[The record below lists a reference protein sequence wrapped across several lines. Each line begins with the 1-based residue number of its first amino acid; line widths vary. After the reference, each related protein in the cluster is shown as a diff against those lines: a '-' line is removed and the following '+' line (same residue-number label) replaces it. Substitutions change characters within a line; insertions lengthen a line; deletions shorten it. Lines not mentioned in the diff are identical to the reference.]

1 MKIRHSKVHLTVT
14 RRGLSVKGTVDN
26 LEAIRSF
33 LKQGLW
39 EASLEDLPWMKRVF
53 IASLRILSITLRKYT
68 ADDCALR
75 SSALTFFTLMSIVPI
90 AAVAFA
96 IAKGFGF
103 QKLLEQRLME
113 NLADHQE
120 VVVYVI
126 EFSRRLLDSTK
137 GGLLAGAGIIV
148 LLWSVIKV
156 LENIEQSFN
165 NIWGVTRHRSLSRKV
180 SDYLAIMLV
189 APILIIISGSSTVMV
204 ITQMHSITGSL
215 GSGIFIIFITILIKL
230 IPYCITWILL
240 AFMYAFIPNT
250 KVNTSSCLTAGLVAG
265 IIFVVVQRIYI
276 YFQVGVAHYNAVY
289 GSFAALPLFLVWLQ
303 LSWFIVL
310 FGAELSYACQNAHA
324 CGIELDMHRM
334 TPSQK
339 KLISL
344 TIAHRVVAGFA
355 TGSSAPGSSDISDKL
370 GLPVVLVKQILHEL
384 CETGILVEATS
395 PAHEKTTY
403 MPAKNPDTITV
414 ASVVEAIERYG
425 VSCMIMP
432 PQGKPE
438 DLQKILKEFSRIVEG
453 SPANKLLK
461 DIPL

>member
-1 MKIRHSKVHLTVT
+1 MKGK
-14 RRGLSVKGTVDN
+14 VDN

-33 LKQGLW
+33 LKQGIW
-39 EASLEDLPWMKRVF
+39 EVSLKDLPGMKRFF
-53 IASLRILSITLRKYT
+53 ISSLRVLSITLRKYT

-113 NLADHQE
+113 GLADHQE
-120 VVVYVI
+120 VVAYVI
-126 EFSRRLLDSTK
+126 EFSRRLLASTK

-148 LLWSVIKV
+148 LLWSVIMV
-156 LENIEQSFN
+156 LENIEHSFN
-165 NIWGVTRHRSLSRKV
+165 TIWGVTRQRSLSRKV

-204 ITQMHSITGSL
+204 ITQMHSITASL
-215 GSGIFIIFITILIKL
+215 GLGIFTFFITILIKL
-230 IPYCITWILL
+230 IPYCLTWILL

-265 IIFVVVQRIYI
+265 IIFVVAQRIYI

-310 FGAELSYACQNAHA
+310 FGAELSYAYQNAHA
-324 CGIELDMHRM
+324 CGIELDMHRIN
-334 TPSQK
+334 PSQK

-344 TIAHRVVAGFA
+344 TIAQRVVAGFT
-355 TGSSAPGSSDISDKL
+355 TGSPGLSSSDISDQL
-370 GLPVVLVKQILHEL
+370 GLPFVLVKHILYEL
-384 CETGILVEATS
+384 CETGILVEATL
-395 PAHEKTTY
+395 PGNEKTIY
-403 MPAKNPDTITV
+403 MPARDPGTITV
-414 ASVVEAIERYG
+414 ASRSRFRKSSSGWTLSLNEGQRTVAIWRRTFRTFLLRW
-425 VSCMIMP
+425 P
-432 PQGKPE
+432 RRR
-438 DLQKILKEFSRIVEG
+438 RIAG
-453 SPANKLLK
+453 Q
-461 DIPL
+461 PLPC

>member
-1 MKIRHSKVHLTVT
+1 MK
-14 RRGLSVKGTVDN
+14 GNVDN

-33 LKQGLW
+33 LKQGIW
-39 EASLEDLPWMKRVF
+39 EVSLKDLMGMKRFF
-53 IASLRILSITLRKYT
+53 IASLRVLSITLRKY
-68 ADDCALR
+68 AVDDCALR

-113 NLADHQE
+113 GLADHQE
-120 VVVYVI
+120 VVAYVI
-126 EFSRRLLDSTK
+126 EFSRRLLDSTE

-156 LENIEQSFN
+156 LENIEHAFN

-204 ITQMHSITGSL
+204 ITQMHSITSSL
-215 GSGIFIIFITILIKL
+215 GLGIFTFFITILIKL
-230 IPYCITWILL
+230 IPYCLTWILL

-250 KVNTSSCLTAGLVAG
+250 KVDTSSCLMAGLVAG
-265 IIFVVVQRIYI
+265 IIFVVVERIYI
-276 YFQVGVAHYNAVY
+276 YSQVGVAHYNAVY

-310 FGAELSYACQNAHA
+310 LGAELSYAYQNAHA
-324 CGIELDMHRM
+324 GAIELDMHKIN
-334 TPSQK
+334 PFQK

-344 TIAHRVVAGFA
+344 IIAHRVVAGFA
-355 TGSSAPGSSDISDKL
+355 TGSPAPGSSDISDQL
-370 GLPVVLVKQILHEL
+370 GLPFVLVNHIIIEL
-384 CETGILVEATS
+384 CETGILVEAAS
-395 PAHEKTTY
+395 PGNEKTTY
-403 MPAKNPDTITV
+403 MPASDPLTITV
-414 ASVVEAIERYG
+414 ASVIEALEGYG
-425 VSCMIMP
+425 VSRKIMP
-432 PQGKPE
+432 PQGEPE
-438 DLQKILKEFSRIVEG
+438 DLYLILKEFSRIVEG

>member
-1 MKIRHSKVHLTVT
+1 
-14 RRGLSVKGTVDN
+14 
-26 LEAIRSF
+26 
-33 LKQGLW
+33 
-39 EASLEDLPWMKRVF
+39 MKRFF
-53 IASLRILSITLRKYT
+53 IASLRVLSITLRKYT

-113 NLADHQE
+113 DMADHQE

-126 EFSRRLLDSTK
+126 EFSRHLLDSTK

-148 LLWSVIKV
+148 LLWSVIMV
-156 LENIEQSFN
+156 LENIEHSFN
-165 NIWGVTRHRSLSRKV
+165 TIWGVTRHRSLSRKV

-204 ITQMHSITGSL
+204 MTQMHSITSSL
-215 GSGIFIIFITILIKL
+215 GIGIFSFFITILIKL

-240 AFMYAFIPNT
+240 AFMYGLIPNT
-250 KVNTSSCLTAGLVAG
+250 RVNTSSCLKAGLVAG

-310 FGAELSYACQNAHA
+310 FGAELSYAYQNAHA
-324 CGIELDMHRM
+324 CGIELDMHRI

-339 KLISL
+339 KLIGL
-344 TIAHRVVAGFA
+344 TIAQRVVAGFA
-355 TGSSAPGSSDISDKL
+355 AGSPAPGSSDISDQL
-370 GLPVVLVKQILHEL
+370 GLPFVLVKHIIFEL
-384 CETGILVEATS
+384 CETGILVETS
-395 PAHEKTTY
+395 SPGNERPTY
-403 MPAKNPDTITV
+403 MPARDPGALTV
-414 ASVVEAIERYG
+414 ASVIEALEGYG

-432 PQGKPE
+432 PQGELE
-438 DLQKILKEFSRIVEG
+438 DLPGILKEFSRTVER
-453 SPANKLLK
+453 SPANRLLK

>member
-1 MKIRHSKVHLTVT
+1 MKGK
-14 RRGLSVKGTVDN
+14 VDN

-33 LKQGLW
+33 LKQGIW
-39 EASLEDLPWMKRVF
+39 EVSLKDLPGMKRFF
-53 IASLRILSITLRKYT
+53 ISSLRVLSITLRKYT

-103 QKLLEQRLME
+103 RKLLEQRLMADM
-113 NLADHQE
+113 ADHQE

-148 LLWSVIKV
+148 LLWSVIMV
-156 LENIEQSFN
+156 LENIEHSFN
-165 NIWGVTRHRSLSRKV
+165 TIWGVTRQRSLSRKV

-204 ITQMHSITGSL
+204 MTQMQSITSSL
-215 GSGIFIIFITILIKL
+215 GIGIFSFFITILIKL

-240 AFMYAFIPNT
+240 AFMYGLIPNT

-310 FGAELSYACQNAHA
+310 FGAELSYAYQNAHA
-324 CGIELDMHRM
+324 CGIELDMHKIN
-334 TPSQK
+334 PSQK

-344 TIAHRVVAGFA
+344 TIAQRVVAGFA
-355 TGSSAPGSSDISDKL
+355 TGLPGLSSSDISDQL
-370 GLPVVLVKQILHEL
+370 GLPFVLVKHILYEL
-384 CETGILVEATS
+384 CETGILVEATL
-395 PAHEKTTY
+395 PGNEKTIY
-403 MPAKNPDTITV
+403 MPARDPGTITV
-414 ASVVEAIERYG
+414 ASVIDALEESG

-432 PQGKPE
+432 PQGEPE
-438 DLQKILKEFSRIVEG
+438 DLHLILKDFSRIIEG
-453 SPANKLLK
+453 SPSNRLLK

>member
-1 MKIRHSKVHLTVT
+1 M
-14 RRGLSVKGTVDN
+14 KGTVDN
-26 LEAIRSF
+26 LDAIRSF
-33 LKQGLW
+33 LKQGIW
-39 EASLEDLPWMKRVF
+39 EVSLKDLPWMKRFF
-53 IASLRILSITLRKYT
+53 IASLRILSITLRKYD

-103 QKLLEQRLME
+103 RKILEQRLME
-113 NLADHQE
+113 DLADHQE

-156 LENIEQSFN
+156 LENIEHSFN
-165 NIWGVTRHRSLSRKV
+165 NIWGVTRHRSLSQKV

-204 ITQMHSITGSL
+204 ITQMHFITSSL
-215 GSGIFIIFITILIKL
+215 GIGIFSFFITILMKL
-230 IPYCITWILL
+230 IPYCLIWILF
-240 AFMYAFIPNT
+240 AFMYAFIPKT

-276 YFQVGVAHYNAVY
+276 YFQVGMAHYNAVY

-310 FGAELSYACQNAHA
+310 FGAELSYAFQNAHA
-324 CGIELDMHRM
+324 CWIELDMHKIN
-334 TPSQK
+334 PFQK

-344 TIAHRVVAGFA
+344 SIAHRVVAEFA
-355 TGSSAPGSSDISDKL
+355 TGSPAPSSSDISDQL
-370 GLPVVLVKQILHEL
+370 GLPFVLVKNIIFKL
-384 CETGILVEATS
+384 CETGILVEAAS
-395 PAHEKTTY
+395 PGNEKTTY
-403 MPAKNPDTITV
+403 MPARDPGTITV
-414 ASVVEAIERYG
+414 ASVIEAVEGYG

-432 PQGKPE
+432 PQGEPE
-438 DLQKILKEFSRIVEG
+438 DLHLILKEFSRIVEA

>member
-1 MKIRHSKVHLTVT
+1 MKGK
-14 RRGLSVKGTVDN
+14 VDN

-33 LKQGLW
+33 LKQGIW
-39 EASLEDLPWMKRVF
+39 EVSLKDLPGMKRFF
-53 IASLRILSITLRKYT
+53 IASLRVLSITLRKYT

-113 NLADHQE
+113 DMADHQE

-148 LLWSVIKV
+148 LLWSVIMV
-156 LENIEQSFN
+156 LENIEHSFN
-165 NIWGVTRHRSLSRKV
+165 TIWGVTRHRSLSRKV

-204 ITQMHSITGSL
+204 MTQMHSITSSL
-215 GSGIFIIFITILIKL
+215 GIGIFSFFITILIKL

-240 AFMYAFIPNT
+240 AFMYAYIPNT
-250 KVNTSSCLTAGLVAG
+250 KVNTSSCLKAGLVAG

-310 FGAELSYACQNAHA
+310 FGAELSYAYQNAHA
-324 CGIELDMHRM
+324 CGIELDMHRI

-344 TIAHRVVAGFA
+344 TIAQRVVAGFA
-355 TGSSAPGSSDISDKL
+355 AGSPGLSSSDISDQL
-370 GLPVVLVKQILHEL
+370 GLPFVLVKHILYEL
-384 CETGILVEATS
+384 CETGILVEAAS
-395 PAHEKTTY
+395 PGNEKTTY
-403 MPAKNPDTITV
+403 MPARDPGTITV
-414 ASVVEAIERYG
+414 ASVIEALEEYG

-432 PQGKPE
+432 PQGELE
-438 DLQKILKEFSRIVEG
+438 DLHLILKDFSRIIKG
-453 SPANKLLK
+453 SPSNRLLK

>member
-1 MKIRHSKVHLTVT
+1 MKGK
-14 RRGLSVKGTVDN
+14 VDN
-26 LEAIRSF
+26 LEAIRSL
-33 LKQGLW
+33 LKQGIW
-39 EASLEDLPWMKRVF
+39 EVSLKDLPGMKRVF
-53 IASLRILSITLRKYT
+53 IASLRVLSITLRKYT

-103 QKLLEQRLME
+103 RKLLEQRLME
-113 NLADHQE
+113 DLADHQE

-126 EFSRRLLDSTK
+126 EFSRRLLESTK

-156 LENIEQSFN
+156 LENIEHSFN
-165 NIWGVTRHRSLSRKV
+165 TIWGVTRHRSLGRKV

-189 APILIIISGSSTVMV
+189 APILIIISGSSTVLV
-204 ITQMHSITGSL
+204 ITQMHSITESL
-215 GSGIFIIFITILIKL
+215 GLGIFTIFITILMKL

-250 KVNTSSCLTAGLVAG
+250 KVNTSSCLTAGLAAG

-276 YFQVGVAHYNAVY
+276 YFQVGVAHYNAIY

-310 FGAELSYACQNAHA
+310 FGAELSYAYQNAHA
-324 CGIELDMHRM
+324 CAMEPDMHKIN
-334 TPSQK
+334 PSQK

-344 TIAHRVVAGFA
+344 TIAQRVVAGFA
-355 TGSSAPGSSDISDKL
+355 AGSPAPGPSDIADQL
-370 GLPVVLVKQILHEL
+370 GLPVVLVKDILHEL
-384 CETGILVEATS
+384 CETGILVEAAS
-395 PAHEKTTY
+395 PAHKKTIY
-403 MPAKNPDTITV
+403 MPARDPGAITV
-414 ASVVEAIERYG
+414 ASVIEALEGYG

-432 PQGKPE
+432 PQGE
-438 DLQKILKEFSRIVEG
+438 HEGLQGILKEFSRVVEG
-453 SPANKLLK
+453 SPANRLLK

>member
-1 MKIRHSKVHLTVT
+1 MKGK
-14 RRGLSVKGTVDN
+14 VDN

-33 LKQGLW
+33 LKQGIW
-39 EASLEDLPWMKRVF
+39 EVSLKDLPGMKRFF
-53 IASLRILSITLRKYT
+53 ISSLRVLSITLRKYT

-103 QKLLEQRLME
+103 RKLLEQRLMADM
-113 NLADHQE
+113 ADHQE

-148 LLWSVIKV
+148 LLWSVIMV
-156 LENIEQSFN
+156 LENIEHSFN
-165 NIWGVTRHRSLSRKV
+165 TIWGVTRQRSLSRKV

-204 ITQMHSITGSL
+204 MTQMQSITSSL
-215 GSGIFIIFITILIKL
+215 GIGIFSFFITILIKL

-240 AFMYAFIPNT
+240 AFMYGLIPNT

-310 FGAELSYACQNAHA
+310 FGAELSYAYQNAHA
-324 CGIELDMHRM
+324 CGIELDMHRIN
-334 TPSQK
+334 PSQK

-344 TIAHRVVAGFA
+344 TIAQRVVAGFA
-355 TGSSAPGSSDISDKL
+355 TGSPGLSSSDISDQL
-370 GLPVVLVKQILHEL
+370 GLPFVLVKHILYEL
-384 CETGILVEATS
+384 CETGILVEAAL
-395 PAHEKTTY
+395 PGNEKTIY
-403 MPAKNPDTITV
+403 MPARDPGTITV
-414 ASVVEAIERYG
+414 ASVIDALEESG

-432 PQGKPE
+432 PQGEPE
-438 DLQKILKEFSRIVEG
+438 DLHLILKDFSRIIKG
-453 SPANKLLK
+453 SPSNRLLK

>member
-1 MKIRHSKVHLTVT
+1 
-14 RRGLSVKGTVDN
+14 
-26 LEAIRSF
+26 
-33 LKQGLW
+33 
-39 EASLEDLPWMKRVF
+39 
-53 IASLRILSITLRKYT
+53 
-68 ADDCALR
+68 
-75 SSALTFFTLMSIVPI
+75 MSIVPI

-103 QKLLEQRLME
+103 QKLLEQRLMADM
-113 NLADHQE
+113 ADHQE

-148 LLWSVIKV
+148 LLWSVIMV
-156 LENIEQSFN
+156 LENIEHSFN
-165 NIWGVTRHRSLSRKV
+165 TIWGVTRHRSLSRKV

-204 ITQMHSITGSL
+204 MTQMQSITSSL
-215 GSGIFIIFITILIKL
+215 EIGIFSFFITILIKL

-310 FGAELSYACQNAHA
+310 FGAELSYAYQNAHA
-324 CGIELDMHRM
+324 CGIELDMHRI

-344 TIAHRVVAGFA
+344 TIAQRVVAGFT
-355 TGSSAPGSSDISDKL
+355 TGSPAPSSSDISDQL
-370 GLPVVLVKQILHEL
+370 GLPFVLVKHIIFEL
-384 CETGILVEATS
+384 CETGILVETAS
-395 PAHEKTTY
+395 PGNERTTY
-403 MPAKNPDTITV
+403 MPARDPGTITV
-414 ASVVEAIERYG
+414 ASVIEALEGYG

-432 PQGKPE
+432 PQGEPE
-438 DLQKILKEFSRIVEG
+438 DLHLILKDFSRIIEG
-453 SPANKLLK
+453 SPANRLLK

>member
-1 MKIRHSKVHLTVT
+1 MKGK
-14 RRGLSVKGTVDN
+14 VDN

-33 LKQGLW
+33 LKQGIW
-39 EASLEDLPWMKRVF
+39 EVSLKDLPGMKRFF
-53 IASLRILSITLRKYT
+53 ISSLRVLSITLRKYT

-103 QKLLEQRLME
+103 RKLLEQRLMADM
-113 NLADHQE
+113 ADHQE

-148 LLWSVIKV
+148 LLWSVIMV
-156 LENIEQSFN
+156 LENIEHSFN
-165 NIWGVTRHRSLSRKV
+165 TIWGVTRHRSLSRKV

-204 ITQMHSITGSL
+204 MTQMHSITSSL
-215 GSGIFIIFITILIKL
+215 GIGIFSFFITILIKL

-240 AFMYAFIPNT
+240 AFMYGLIPNT
-250 KVNTSSCLTAGLVAG
+250 KVNTSSCLKAGLVAG

-310 FGAELSYACQNAHA
+310 FGAELSYAYQNAHA
-324 CGIELDMHRM
+324 CGIELDMHKIN
-334 TPSQK
+334 PSQK

-344 TIAHRVVAGFA
+344 TIAQRVVAGFA
-355 TGSSAPGSSDISDKL
+355 AGSPGLSSSDISDQL
-370 GLPVVLVKQILHEL
+370 GLPFVLVKHILYEL
-384 CETGILVEATS
+384 CETGILVEATL
-395 PAHEKTTY
+395 PGNEKTIY
-403 MPAKNPDTITV
+403 MPARDPGTITV
-414 ASVVEAIERYG
+414 ASVIDALEESG

-432 PQGKPE
+432 PQGEPE
-438 DLQKILKEFSRIVEG
+438 DLHLILKDFSRIIEG
-453 SPANKLLK
+453 SPSNRLLK

>member
-1 MKIRHSKVHLTVT
+1 MKGK
-14 RRGLSVKGTVDN
+14 VDN

-33 LKQGLW
+33 LKQGIW
-39 EASLEDLPWMKRVF
+39 EVSLKDLPGMKRFF
-53 IASLRILSITLRKYT
+53 ISSLRVLSITLRKYT

-113 NLADHQE
+113 GLADHQE
-120 VVVYVI
+120 VVAYVI
-126 EFSRRLLDSTK
+126 EFSRRLLASTK

-156 LENIEQSFN
+156 LENIEHSFN

-204 ITQMHSITGSL
+204 ITQMNFITSSL
-215 GSGIFIIFITILIKL
+215 GVGIFTFFITILMKL
-230 IPYCITWILL
+230 IPYCLTWILL

-265 IIFVVVQRIYI
+265 IIFVVAQRIYI

-310 FGAELSYACQNAHA
+310 FGAELSYAYQNAHA
-324 CGIELDMHRM
+324 CGIELDMHKIN
-334 TPSQK
+334 PSQK

-344 TIAHRVVAGFA
+344 TIAQRVVAGFA
-355 TGSSAPGSSDISDKL
+355 AGSPGLSSSDISDQL
-370 GLPVVLVKQILHEL
+370 GLPFVLVKHILYEL
-384 CETGILVEATS
+384 CETGILVEATL
-395 PAHEKTTY
+395 PGNEKTIY
-403 MPAKNPDTITV
+403 MPARDPGTITV
-414 ASVVEAIERYG
+414 ASRSRFRKSSSGWTLSLNEGQRTVAIWRRTFRTFLLRW
-425 VSCMIMP
+425 P
-432 PQGKPE
+432 RRR
-438 DLQKILKEFSRIVEG
+438 RIAG
-453 SPANKLLK
+453 Q
-461 DIPL
+461 PLPC

>member
-1 MKIRHSKVHLTVT
+1 
-14 RRGLSVKGTVDN
+14 
-26 LEAIRSF
+26 
-33 LKQGLW
+33 
-39 EASLEDLPWMKRVF
+39 
-53 IASLRILSITLRKYT
+53 
-68 ADDCALR
+68 
-75 SSALTFFTLMSIVPI
+75 MSIVPI

-103 QKLLEQRLME
+103 RKLLEQRLMADM
-113 NLADHQE
+113 ADHQE

-148 LLWSVIKV
+148 LLWSVIMV
-156 LENIEQSFN
+156 HENIEHSFN
-165 NIWGVTRHRSLSRKV
+165 TIWGVTRQRSLSRKV

-204 ITQMHSITGSL
+204 MTQMQSITSSL
-215 GSGIFIIFITILIKL
+215 GIGIFSFFITILIKL

-240 AFMYAFIPNT
+240 AFMYGLIPNT

-310 FGAELSYACQNAHA
+310 FGAELSYAYQNAHA
-324 CGIELDMHRM
+324 CGIELDMHRIN
-334 TPSQK
+334 PSQK

-344 TIAHRVVAGFA
+344 TIAQRVVAGFA
-355 TGSSAPGSSDISDKL
+355 AGSPGLSSSDISDQL
-370 GLPVVLVKQILHEL
+370 GLPFVLVKHILYEL
-384 CETGILVEATS
+384 CETGILVEATL
-395 PAHEKTTY
+395 PGNEKTIY
-403 MPAKNPDTITV
+403 MPARDPGTITV
-414 ASVVEAIERYG
+414 ASVIEALEGSG

-432 PQGKPE
+432 PQGEPE
-438 DLQKILKEFSRIVEG
+438 DLQGILKEFSRIIEG
-453 SPANKLLK
+453 SPSNRLLK

>member
-1 MKIRHSKVHLTVT
+1 MK
-14 RRGLSVKGTVDN
+14 GNVDN

-33 LKQGLW
+33 LKKDIWEISLKDLQG
-39 EASLEDLPWMKRVF
+39 MKRFF
-53 IASLRILSITLRKYT
+53 ITSLRVLSITLRKYT

-113 NLADHQE
+113 DLADHQE

-148 LLWSVIKV
+148 LLWSVIMV
-156 LENIEQSFN
+156 LENIELSFN
-165 NIWGVTRHRSLSRKV
+165 TIWGVTRHRSLSRKV
-180 SDYLAIMLV
+180 SDYLAIMLI
-189 APILIIISGSSTVMV
+189 APILIIIYGSSMVMV
-204 ITQMHSITGSL
+204 KTQMDFITSSL
-215 GSGIFIIFITILIKL
+215 GIGIFSFFITILINL

-250 KVNTSSCLTAGLVAG
+250 KVNISSCLTAGLVAG

-276 YFQVGVAHYNAVY
+276 YFQVGVAHYNAIY

-310 FGAELSYACQNAHA
+310 FGAELSYAYQNAHA
-324 CGIELDMHRM
+324 CGIELDMHRI

-344 TIAHRVVAGFA
+344 TIAQRVVAGFA
-355 TGSSAPGSSDISDKL
+355 TGSPAPSSSDISDQL
-370 GLPVVLVKQILHEL
+370 GLPLVLVKHITFEL
-384 CETGILVEATS
+384 CETGILVETS
-395 PAHEKTTY
+395 SPGNEKILY
-403 MPAKNPDTITV
+403 MPARDPGTITV
-414 ASVVEAIERYG
+414 ASVIEALEGYG
-425 VSCMIMP
+425 VSCMTIP
-432 PQGKPE
+432 TQGETE
-438 DLQKILKEFSRIVEG
+438 DLPGILKEFSRTVEG

>member
-1 MKIRHSKVHLTVT
+1 MKGK
-14 RRGLSVKGTVDN
+14 VDN

-33 LKQGLW
+33 LKQGIW
-39 EASLEDLPWMKRVF
+39 EVSLKDLPGMKRFF
-53 IASLRILSITLRKYT
+53 ISSLRVLSITLRKYT

-103 QKLLEQRLME
+103 RKLLEQRLMADM
-113 NLADHQE
+113 ADHQE

-148 LLWSVIKV
+148 LLWSVIMV
-156 LENIEQSFN
+156 LENIEHSFN
-165 NIWGVTRHRSLSRKV
+165 TIWGVTRQRSLSRKV

-204 ITQMHSITGSL
+204 MTQMQSITSSL
-215 GSGIFIIFITILIKL
+215 GIGIFSFFITILIKL

-240 AFMYAFIPNT
+240 AFMYGLIPNT

-310 FGAELSYACQNAHA
+310 FGAELSYAYQNAHA
-324 CGIELDMHRM
+324 CGIELDMHRIN
-334 TPSQK
+334 PSQK

-344 TIAHRVVAGFA
+344 TIAQRVVAGFA
-355 TGSSAPGSSDISDKL
+355 AGSPGLSSSDISDQL
-370 GLPVVLVKQILHEL
+370 GLPFVLVKHILYEL
-384 CETGILVEATS
+384 CETGILVEAAL
-395 PAHEKTTY
+395 PGNEKTIY
-403 MPAKNPDTITV
+403 MPARDPGTITV
-414 ASVVEAIERYG
+414 ASVIDALEESG

-432 PQGKPE
+432 PQGEPE
-438 DLQKILKEFSRIVEG
+438 DLHLILKDFSRIIEG
-453 SPANKLLK
+453 SPSNRLLK

>member
-1 MKIRHSKVHLTVT
+1 MK
-14 RRGLSVKGTVDN
+14 GNVDN

-33 LKQGLW
+33 LKQGIW
-39 EASLEDLPWMKRVF
+39 EVSLKDLPGMKRFF
-53 IASLRILSITLRKYT
+53 IASLRVLSITLRKYT

-113 NLADHQE
+113 DMADHQE

-156 LENIEQSFN
+156 LENIEHSFN
-165 NIWGVTRHRSLSRKV
+165 TIWGVTRHRSLSRKV

-204 ITQMHSITGSL
+204 ITHMHSITSSL
-215 GSGIFIIFITILIKL
+215 GLGSFSFFITILMKL
-230 IPYCITWILL
+230 IPYCLTWILL

-310 FGAELSYACQNAHA
+310 FGAELSYAYQNAHA
-324 CGIELDMHRM
+324 CGIELDMHRIN
-334 TPSQK
+334 PSQK

-344 TIAHRVVAGFA
+344 TIAQRVVSGFA
-355 TGSSAPGSSDISDKL
+355 TGSPAPGSSDISDQL
-370 GLPVVLVKQILHEL
+370 GLPFVLVKHILYEL

-395 PAHEKTTY
+395 PGNERTTY
-403 MPAKNPDTITV
+403 MPARDPGTITV
-414 ASVVEAIERYG
+414 ASVIEALEGSG

-432 PQGKPE
+432 PQGEPE
-438 DLQKILKEFSRIVEG
+438 DLQGILKEFSRIIEG
-453 SPANKLLK
+453 SPSNRLLK

>member
-1 MKIRHSKVHLTVT
+1 MKGK
-14 RRGLSVKGTVDN
+14 VDN

-33 LKQGLW
+33 LKQGIW
-39 EASLEDLPWMKRVF
+39 EVSLKDLPGMKRFF
-53 IASLRILSITLRKYT
+53 ISSLRVLSITLRKYT

-103 QKLLEQRLME
+103 RKLLEQRLMADM
-113 NLADHQE
+113 ADHQE

-148 LLWSVIKV
+148 LLWSVIMV
-156 LENIEQSFN
+156 LENIEHSFN
-165 NIWGVTRHRSLSRKV
+165 TIWGVTRQRSLSRKV

-189 APILIIISGSSTVMV
+189 APILIIISGSSTVLVM
-204 ITQMHSITGSL
+204 TQMQSITSSL
-215 GSGIFIIFITILIKL
+215 GIGIFSFFITILIKL

-240 AFMYAFIPNT
+240 AFMYGLIPNT

-310 FGAELSYACQNAHA
+310 FGAELSYAYQNAHA
-324 CGIELDMHRM
+324 CGIELDMHRIN
-334 TPSQK
+334 PSQK

-344 TIAHRVVAGFA
+344 TIAQRVVAGFA
-355 TGSSAPGSSDISDKL
+355 AGSPGLSSSDISDQL
-370 GLPVVLVKQILHEL
+370 GLPFVLVKHILYEL
-384 CETGILVEATS
+384 CETGILVEAAL
-395 PAHEKTTY
+395 PGNEKTIY
-403 MPAKNPDTITV
+403 MPARDPGTITV
-414 ASVVEAIERYG
+414 ASVIDALEESG

-432 PQGKPE
+432 PQGEPE
-438 DLQKILKEFSRIVEG
+438 DLHLILKDFSRIIKG
-453 SPANKLLK
+453 SPANRLLK

>member
-1 MKIRHSKVHLTVT
+1 M
-14 RRGLSVKGTVDN
+14 KGTADN

-33 LKQGLW
+33 LKHGMW
-39 EASLEDLPWMKRVF
+39 EVSLKDLRGAKRFF
-53 IASLRILSITLRKYT
+53 IASLRVLSITIRKYT
-68 ADDCALR
+68 SDDCALR

-103 QKLLEQRLME
+103 RKLLEQRLME
-113 NLADHQE
+113 DLADHQE

-156 LENIEQSFN
+156 LENIEHSFN
-165 NIWGVTRHRSLSRKV
+165 TIWGVSRHRPFSRKV

-189 APILIIISGSSTVMV
+189 APILIIISGSSSVMI
-204 ITQMHSITGSL
+204 ITQMQSITSSFGL
-215 GSGIFIIFITILIKL
+215 GLFAIFITILMRL
-230 IPYCITWILL
+230 VPYCLTWMLL

-250 KVNTSSCLTAGLVAG
+250 KVNTSSSLTAGFVAG
-265 IIFVVVQRIYI
+265 IIFVVAQKIYI

-310 FGAELSYACQNAHA
+310 FGAELSYAYQNAPA
-324 CGIELDMHRM
+324 CGLEQDMNKIK
-334 TPSQK
+334 PSQR

-344 TIAHRVVAGFA
+344 TVAHRVVAGFA
-355 TGSSAPGSSDISDKL
+355 AGSPAPGPSDISEQL
-370 GLPVVLVKQILHEL
+370 GLPVVLVKHLLYEL
-384 CETGILVEATS
+384 CKTGILVEATV
-395 PAHEKTTY
+395 PDDEKTSY
-403 MPAKNPDTITV
+403 MPARDPGTITV
-414 ASVVEAIERYG
+414 ATVIEALEENG
-425 VSCMIMP
+425 ASCTIMP
-432 PQGKPE
+432 LHGEPA
-438 DLQKILKEFSRIVEG
+438 DLQGVLKEFNRMVEG
-453 SPANKLLK
+453 SPANRLLK

>member
-1 MKIRHSKVHLTVT
+1 MKGK
-14 RRGLSVKGTVDN
+14 VDN

-33 LKQGLW
+33 LKQGIW
-39 EASLEDLPWMKRVF
+39 EVSLNDLPGMKRIF
-53 IASLRILSITLRKYT
+53 IASLRVLSITLRKYT

-103 QKLLEQRLME
+103 RKLLEQRLME
-113 NLADHQE
+113 SLADHQE

-148 LLWSVIKV
+148 LLWSVIMV
-156 LENIEQSFN
+156 LENIEHSFN
-165 NIWGVTRHRSLSRKV
+165 TIWGVTRQRSLSRKV

-204 ITQMHSITGSL
+204 ITHMHSITSSFGL
-215 GSGIFIIFITILIKL
+215 GILTFFITILIKL

-240 AFMYAFIPNT
+240 AFMYGLIPNT
-250 KVNTSSCLTAGLVAG
+250 KVNTSSCLKAGLVAG

-276 YFQVGVAHYNAVY
+276 YFQVGAAHYNAVY

-310 FGAELSYACQNAHA
+310 FGAELSYAYQNAHA
-324 CGIELDMHRM
+324 CGIELDMHKIN
-334 TPSQK
+334 PSQK

-344 TIAHRVVAGFA
+344 TIAQRVVAGFA
-355 TGSSAPGSSDISDKL
+355 AGSPGLSSSDISDQL
-370 GLPVVLVKQILHEL
+370 GLPFVLVKHIIYEL
-384 CETGILVEATS
+384 CETGILVEATL
-395 PAHEKTTY
+395 PGNEKTIY
-403 MPAKNPDTITV
+403 MPARDPGTITV
-414 ASVVEAIERYG
+414 ASVIEALEGSG

-432 PQGKPE
+432 PHGEPE
-438 DLQKILKEFSRIVEG
+438 DLHLILKEFSRIIEG
-453 SPANKLLK
+453 SPANRLLK